1 MSGYIHNEPE
11 DLNKI
16 TSSLRRMSLDA
27 HVGGEHGDVN
37 LEFNYDDATDSVIL
51 TRINGYGWGEDYY
64 SEDGSGQLPDF
75 LDFNYEKFAD
85 LDIINFAS
93 AKLDQ
98 NADVFISTYL
108 SDGDGPT
115 PPGDASIFLNYNL
128 YQELDYQIDGPNY
141 GVSPLNQLA
150 VLGDSVDS
158 NSRFI
163 LDINAE
169 SLVDDYNI
177 ESADIEIK
185 FDPALF
191 GTINASDIKIGGS
204 LPLANAVHI
213 DNDTGTIRFA
223 AAS

>member
-1 MSGYIHNEPE
+1 MVP
-11 DLNKI
+11 
-16 TSSLRRMSLDA
+16 LR
-27 HVGGEHGDVN
+27 
-37 LEFNYDDATDSVIL
+37 
-51 TRINGYGWGEDYY
+51 
-64 SEDGSGQLPDF
+64 
-75 LDFNYEKFAD
+75 
-85 LDIINFAS
+85 
-93 AKLDQ
+93 
-98 NADVFISTYL
+98 
-108 SDGDGPT
+108 
-115 PPGDASIFLNYNL
+115 DASIFLNYNL

-204 LPLANAVHI
+204 LPLANVVHI

-223 AAS
+223 AASLSDLSQGSGISDTEALASIALNFDEDQIQYLEKNVDGSLKISPLAFDISVNEQETIFH